1 MYAFAACMYVS
12 FEDALG
18 ICVRFF
24 FVMYSLPNI
33 CMLQMLYNGFFCVQI
48 HGLYEFLLYVYVCVC
63 VCVCVYSGQ
72 CEGICIIPM
81 SVVYTSR
88 SHRICPNI
96 YINMSLLSI

>member
-1 MYAFAACMYVS
+1 MCSS
-12 FEDALG
+12 FY
-18 ICVRFF
+18 
-24 FVMYSLPNI
+24 VMYSLPNVWI
-33 CMLQMLYNGFFCVQI
+33 SRNANVWILEMLQMLYNGFFCVQI
-48 HGLYEFLLYVYVCVC
+48 HGLYEFLLYVYVYVC
-63 VCVCVYSGQ
+63 VCVCVYSSQ